1 MGQWVDVSK
10 RGLTLERCEEQ
21 PRGLASRK
29 NNEVVEVVEMGLERS
44 TRIGVGVVDYC
55 RAEVE
60 VVGCFR
66 CLRGVDCTVQSE
78 FVLLCYSVT

>member
-29 NNEVVEVVEMGLERS
+29 NNEVVEVVEMGLKRS
-44 TRIGVGVVDYC
+44 T
-55 RAEVE
+55 
-60 VVGCFR
+60 
-66 CLRGVDCTVQSE
+66 LR
-78 FVLLCYSVT
+78 LLSS